1 MAADPT
7 TTALAAVAYLA
18 GHAVGDY
25 WAQTDHQAAHKARP
39 GWPGRRVCAAHVG
52 ALTAAHTVALAL
64 VLAATATSVHPV
76 SAALGLTITA
86 VTHYWADRRWTLTA
100 LADRITRTH
109 EFRVAG
115 GGMAHLVDR
124 ARRAGHRRTPRGR
137 CPGGHHGRPGAG
149 RLPRH
154 SGTGQPPATPLT
166 TDQSPGV
173 PLGARALPCP
183 PASYPRVELRRPAP
197 RWRLSTMMHAGD

>member
-39 GWPGRRVCAAHVG
+39 GWPWRLARAAPVA
-52 ALTAAHTVALAL
+52 ALTAPHTVALAL

-76 SAALGLTITA
+76 SAALGLTSTA

-115 GGMAHLVDR
+115 GGMA
-124 ARRAGHRRTPRGR
+124 
-137 CPGGHHGRPGAG
+137 
-149 RLPRH
+149 
-154 SGTGQPPATPLT
+154 
-166 TDQSPGV
+166 
-173 PLGARALPCP
+173 
-183 PASYPRVELRRPAP
+183 
-197 RWRLSTMMHAGD
+197 